1 MNKTA
6 KKIYLGID
14 YGERNIGLAFG
25 TNKLPSPLQII
36 DGKNP
41 NTAINEIAR
50 IVIEN
55 KVTNIIVGLPL
66 TQDEK
71 ETTQSLKVRR
81 FIKLLKIRVKRPVTF
96 VNEAYTSEESQE
108 EMIELH
114 ISQKRRR

>member
-1 MNKTA
+1 
-6 KKIYLGID
+6 
-14 YGERNIGLAFG
+14 
-25 TNKLPSPLQII
+25 
-36 DGKNP
+36 NP
-41 NTAINEIAR
+41 NTAINEIAM
-50 IVIEN
+50 IVIDN

-114 ISQKRRR
+114 ISQKRRRTVDQFSAALILKRFFDEETE